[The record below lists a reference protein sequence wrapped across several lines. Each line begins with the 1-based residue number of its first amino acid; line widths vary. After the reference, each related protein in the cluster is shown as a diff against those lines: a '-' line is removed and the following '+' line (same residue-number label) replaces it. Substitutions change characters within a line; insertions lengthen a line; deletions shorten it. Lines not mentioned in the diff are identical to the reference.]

1 MKVPDPPDEFF
12 VGYHPVA
19 PRQQGRWLFRVVIG
33 LLATGAVTA
42 VLLTSAQRGFAPSA
56 FEYGHR
62 RIVEGWISEL
72 PYPVLVVPRPGVTGS
87 QPVSRYILAGEGKHG
102 AAELV
107 RGLDGHAVKLEGT
120 LAWRDDQVL
129 LEVARQSLPPGTS
142 VLPPRPEELN
152 EVMGP
157 AVLEGEV
164 IDPKCA
170 LGVMNPGTS
179 KPHRS
184 CAARCLSGGLPP
196 MLLVRDSAGGSRY
209 YFLTG
214 ARGEPLHEQV
224 LAFAAEP
231 VRISGIV
238 SHRGNALY
246 LAAAPG
252 SYQRLVP

>member
-1 MKVPDPPDEFF
+1 MNDTRRSDEFY

-19 PRQQGRWLFRVVIG
+19 PPCQGRWLVRVVVGI
-33 LLATGAVTA
+33 LAGCGVMAA
-42 VLLTSAQRGFAPSA
+42 LLTSAQRGFAPSA

-62 RIVEGWISEL
+62 RIIEGWISEL
-72 PYPVLVVPRPGVTGS
+72 PYPVLVVPRPGATGA

-102 AAELV
+102 AADLV
-107 RGLDGHAVKLEGT
+107 RGLDGRAVKLEGT

-129 LEVARQSLPPGTS
+129 LEVARRSLPPGSS
-142 VLPPRPEELN
+142 VLPPRPAETD
-152 EVMGP
+152 EVVGP

-179 KPHRS
+179 KPHRT
-184 CAARCLSGGLPP
+184 CASRCLSGGLPP
-196 MLLVRDSAGGSRY
+196 MLLVRDSVGGSRY
-209 YFLTG
+209 FFLVG
-214 ARGEPLHEQV
+214 EGGEPLHEQI

-231 VRISGIV
+231 VRVTGIL
-238 SHRGNALY
+238 SHRGEALY
-246 LAAAPG
+246 LAATPE